1 LIDFDYVGDFTKM
14 LQVSSHQFKT
24 AVVLHAVCI
33 LMLMRHI
40 LERADA
46 STDFDASTGLLRD
59 DNEWSEW
66 ESIH

>member
-1 LIDFDYVGDFTKM
+1 M

-24 AVVLHAVCI
+24 AVVLHALYI

-46 STDFDASTGLLRD
+46 STDFDASTGLSRD